1 MTKEDDKARLYRRIA
16 GVNPRV
22 VLERMRVFGFWPAHR
37 DLPPD
42 PPDQASERTAIEKEL
57 LALAR
62 SGSLDEASIAK
73 ALRLERAR
81 RWEESKKRRLEK
93 KKLREARAAERR
105 AAWRERKRG
114 LVTHVGESL
123 SAGLQNAVSDAEK
136 LAATKL
142 PVLHTAADL
151 AAALGIEL
159 GRLRWLTYHRAGAA
173 LVHYRR
179 YSIPKKTG
187 GMRGISA
194 PKPSLAKAQRWV
206 FERIVGQ
213 LRVEPEAHGFVPS
226 RSIVT
231 NAAPHVGKRVVLNL
245 DLEEFF
251 PSVTWKR
258 AKGLFMAI
266 GYSEQVSTLL
276 ASLTTEPPRVEVD
289 LDGRHLHVAIGARRL
304 PQGACT
310 SPAIT
315 NVLCRALDRRLAG
328 LAGSFG
334 FVYTRYAD
342 DLTFS
347 SDSADKVGALL
358 GFIRRIVADEGFTE
372 HAKKTRIMRRGRR
385 QEVTGV
391 VVNEK
396 PSVAREEVRELRAIL
411 HNAGRHGFDSQN
423 RKNHPAFV
431 EHLRGRI
438 AFVAMVDPG
447 RAEKLRVLFEKALAR
462 T

>member
-16 GVNPRV
+16 GVNPRL

-42 PPDQASERTAIEKEL
+42 PPDEAKERTAIENEL
-57 LALAR
+57 LSLAR
-62 SGSLDEASIAK
+62 SGSLDEASVAK

-93 KKLREARAAERR
+93 KKLREARAAEKR
-105 AAWRERKRG
+105 AAWRQRKRG
-114 LVTHVGESL
+114 LITHVGEGL
-123 SAGLQNAVSDAEK
+123 SAGLEHAVSDADK
-136 LAATKL
+136 LEAEKL

-151 AAALGIEL
+151 AVALGLDL
-159 GRLRWLTYHRAGAA
+159 GRLRWLTFHRSGAA

-194 PKPSLAKAQRWV
+194 PKPALAKAQRWI

-226 RSIVT
+226 RSIVS
-231 NAAPHVGKRVVLNL
+231 NATPHVGRHVVINL

-251 PSVTWKR
+251 PSITWR
-258 AKGLFMAI
+258 RTKGLFVSL
-266 GYSEQVSTLL
+266 GYSEQVSVLL
-276 ASLTTEPPRVEVD
+276 ASLTTEPPRVEAN
-289 LDGRHLHVAIGARRL
+289 LDGKLLHVAIGARRL

-328 LAGSFG
+328 LAKSFG
-334 FVYTRYAD
+334 FAYTRYAD

-347 SDSADKVGALL
+347 SDASEKVGALL
-358 GFIRRIVADEGFTE
+358 TFIRRIITDEGFTE
-372 HAKKTRIMRRGRR
+372 HQKKTRVMRRGRR

-391 VVNEK
+391 VVNAK
-396 PSVAREEVRELRAIL
+396 PSVAREEVRELRAVL
-411 HNAGRHGFDSQN
+411 TNAARHGFESQN

-438 AFVAMVDPG
+438 AFVAMVDPLRG
-447 RAEKLRVLFEKALAR
+447 ERLRALFERALER
-462 T
+462 